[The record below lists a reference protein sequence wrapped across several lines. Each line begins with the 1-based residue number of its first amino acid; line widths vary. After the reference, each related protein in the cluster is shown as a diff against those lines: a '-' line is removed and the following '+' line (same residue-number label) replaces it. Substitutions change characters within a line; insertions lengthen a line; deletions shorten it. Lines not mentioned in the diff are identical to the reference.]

1 MLRKT
6 PVPQCLSTKKVRL
19 GHFRWRKG
27 LARMGIEHPI
37 NEVRK
42 TTLLARFL
50 SAVSL
55 LLQIGKN

>member
-6 PVPQCLSTKKVRL
+6 PVPQCLSTKRIRL

-42 TTLLARFL
+42 TTLLAKFL
-50 SAVSL
+50 PAVSF
-55 LLQIGKN
+55 